1 MKFSGISTS
10 QPPASMLEIIPG
22 MSNVPARAE
31 PVSAQGKGKPLRNVS
46 LVRRSGYLQFEGEKK
61 K

>member
-1 MKFSGISTS
+1 
-10 QPPASMLEIIPG
+10 MLEIIPG

-46 LVRRSGYLQFEGEKK
+46 LVRRSGYLQFEGEKRSDLQERF
-61 K
+61 